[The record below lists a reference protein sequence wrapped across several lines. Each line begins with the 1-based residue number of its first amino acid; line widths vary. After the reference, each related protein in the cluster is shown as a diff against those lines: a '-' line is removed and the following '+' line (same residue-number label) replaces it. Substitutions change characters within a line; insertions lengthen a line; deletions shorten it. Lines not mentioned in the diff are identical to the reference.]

1 MPIHLHE
8 YAAMTRKAAL
18 YRDEVDALVRDSS
31 ADDIA
36 RMLKIFYASTG
47 LAGEAGEVCNK
58 VKKILRDNRGIL
70 NDEMKQKLLGELGGV
85 AWYLVALTEE
95 LGFKIEEVLD
105 YNLSQILDRL
115 ERNTIKGEG
124 DDR

>member
-1 MPIHLHE
+1 MVELRD

-18 YRDEVDALVRDSS
+18 YRAEVDALVRDSS
-31 ADDIA
+31 DDDIA
-36 RMLKIFYASTG
+36 RMLRIFYATTG

-58 VKKILRDNRGIL
+58 VKKILRDNRGVL
-70 NDEMKQKLLGELGGV
+70 NAETKQKLLGELGGV
-85 AWYLVALTEE
+85 AWYLVALSEE
-95 LGFKIEEVLD
+95 IGFKIEEVLE

>member
-18 YRDEVDALVRDSS
+18 YRAEVDALVKNSS
-31 ADDIA
+31 DDDIA

-70 NDEMKQKLLGELGGV
+70 DDEMKQKLLGELGGV

>member
-1 MPIHLHE
+1 MPSLRE
-8 YAAMTRKAAL
+8 YAAMTQKAAL
-18 YRDEVDALVRDSS
+18 YRAEVDALVRDSS
-31 ADDIA
+31 SDDIA
-36 RMLKIFYASTG
+36 RMLRIFYATTG

-58 VKKILRDNRGIL
+58 VKKILRDNRGVL
-70 NDEMKQKLLGELGGV
+70 NAETKQKLLGELGGV
-85 AWYLVALTEE
+85 AWYLVALSEE
-95 LGFKIEEVLD
+95 IGFKIEEVLE

>member
-1 MPIHLHE
+1 MMVELRD

-18 YRDEVDALVRDSS
+18 YRAEVDALVRDSS
-31 ADDIA
+31 DDDIA
-36 RMLKIFYASTG
+36 RMLRIFYATTG

-58 VKKILRDNRGIL
+58 VKKILRDNRGVL
-70 NDEMKQKLLGELGGV
+70 NAETKQKLLGELGGV
-85 AWYLVALTEE
+85 AWYLVALSEE
-95 LGFKIEEVLD
+95 IGFKIEEVLE

>member
-1 MPIHLHE
+1 MPSFRE

-18 YRDEVDALVRDSS
+18 YRDEVDALVRDAP

-36 RMLKIFYASTG
+36 RMLKIYATTG

-58 VKKILRDNRGIL
+58 VKKILRDNRGVL
-70 NDEMKQKLLGELGGV
+70 DAEMKQKLLGELGGV
-85 AWYLVALTEE
+85 AWYLVALTED